1 MLNVES
7 SQLTLVNYRVPQGS
21 VLGPLL
27 ISIYMLPFG
36 NIIRKCGIGFNYY
49 ADDTQLNNVSQL
61 RVLKI

>member
-27 ISIYMLPFG
+27 ICHLVILLENMRLVSIVILT
-36 NIIRKCGIGFNYY
+36 I
-49 ADDTQLNNVSQL
+49 LN
-61 RVLKI
+61 